1 MKIYITKFLHDDK
14 EYSGPNIY
22 AESVEDASVI
32 AEGEGYEL
40 VGELTDIIALHM
52 EEEKRT
58 IH

>member
-1 MKIYITKFLHDDK
+1 MKIFITKFLHDDK

-40 VGELTDIIALHM
+40 VGELTDIIAFSDKENKH
-52 EEEKRT
+52 T
-58 IH
+58 VH

>member
-1 MKIYITKFLHDDK
+1 MKIFITKFLHDDQ
-14 EYSGPNIY
+14 EFSGPNIY
-22 AESVEDASVI
+22 AESIKDALII